1 MLELYGVDEN
11 IRVKEKMLPLSG
23 KTDSDATLKINGK
36 EQKIGKDG
44 TFQISLKLKKG
55 ENAITLTAADPL
67 GNQTSRTILVQYQ
80 KEGTKGEKAPL
91 PGDFWILG
99 GTFVTTFLCALLMGI
114 FGIVSGRKGGNIRKI
129 FCSGKRLLCLWN
141 IGRDGWQ
148 RLVSVPLLETDRED
162 FREKSDR
169 SLKGGSVI

>member
-1 MLELYGVDEN
+1 MC
-11 IRVKEKMLPLSG
+11 IR
-23 KTDSDATLKINGK
+23 DR
-36 EQKIGKDG
+36 DG

-99 GTFVTTFLCALLMGI
+99 GTFLTTFLCALLMGI

-129 FCSGKRLLCLWN
+129 FAVAKGFCVCGILGGL
-141 IGRDGWQ
+141 
-148 RLVSVPLLETDRED
+148 
-162 FREKSDR
+162 
-169 SLKGGSVI
+169 SLIHI